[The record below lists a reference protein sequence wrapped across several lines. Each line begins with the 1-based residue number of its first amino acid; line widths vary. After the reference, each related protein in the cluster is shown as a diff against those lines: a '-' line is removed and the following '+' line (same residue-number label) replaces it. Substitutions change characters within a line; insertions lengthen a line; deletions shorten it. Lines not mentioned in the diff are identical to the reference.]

1 MSITKITTP
10 ELLDFPKDSTSSVNT
25 SGTVIP
31 TGYTNACNFPTS
43 SSGVALYEFENNA
56 NDTCGNYNLTE
67 VGSPSYVASKT
78 GFGEAIQF
86 NGTSQGATSSS
97 AVIPNG
103 AATISLW
110 FNGNGTATTEF
121 YIIGVGVG
129 GSAYGL
135 DIHYYNSGFWA
146 GVVDGGSFQGVGGG
160 VTTVNTST
168 WYHLALTWDGST
180 NTDSMK
186 LYLNGALETNIT
198 PTVTAASLTYS
209 SFGICH
215 FSGTSTY
222 APGIVDQVRIF
233 NSVLTPTQI
242 TELYNETTTEEYRP
256 TTSLNAGEFRFNTTT
271 NYVEYYDGSTW
282 LQIADEYITGQ
293 PSACICNY
301 PTTATAL
308 YQFNSNATDTCGNYN
323 GTNDSGITY
332 GSPGKFGNAAQFG
345 GGADRIDIDQALLG
359 SGTTK
364 IWSTSFWFL
373 TSSTAEQYMNNTG
386 AASSNSGFGIFI
398 NPTNGYLRYQ
408 TSSGSLFSPYLS
420 LEDRS
425 VQDGNW
431 HHVVATYSSAGGTN
445 DAYMYLYLDGVN
457 VTSLCTAKNS
467 WTQGGGATWGSF
479 TIPRISLGNWADSSS
494 YPGGLFPLIGS
505 MDQLRFFNTALT
517 QTQVTE
523 LYNET
528 VCN

>member
-10 ELLDFPKDSTSSVNT
+10 ELLDFPNDSTSSVNT

-271 NYVEYYDGSTW
+271 DYVEYYDGSTW
-282 LQIADEYITGQ
+282 LQIADEYISGQ
-293 PSACICNY
+293 PTSCICNY
-301 PTTATAL
+301 PSNTTPIAL
-308 YQFNSNATDTCGNYN
+308 YELNDLTDTCGSWSNA
-323 GTNDSGITY
+323 TNV
-332 GSPGKFGNAAQFG
+332 GSATFTSGKFGDALTLNGSSQYLTLSDTWIYSNNFSCSVWVYIHDFTPGLTSYPMVLGFWCSGSYAWFIEVDGTVPEFNAYMYGPAL
-345 GGADRIDIDQALLG
+345 RIG
-359 SGTTK
+359 
-364 IWSTSFWFL
+364 STSTLALNTWYHIVFT
-373 TSSTAEQYMNNTG
+373 TSSTDGKKFYLNGVLEGNNVDTQD
-386 AASSNSGFGIFI
+386 ATTTTPNANFI
-398 NPTNGYLRYQ
+398 GQ
-408 TSSGSLFSPYLS
+408 S
-420 LEDRS
+420 
-425 VQDGNW
+425 
-431 HHVVATYSSAGGTN
+431 
-445 DAYMYLYLDGVN
+445 
-457 VTSLCTAKNS
+457 
-467 WTQGGGATWGSF
+467 TWGSDYF
-479 TIPRISLGNWADSSS
+479 DGQI
-494 YPGGLFPLIGS
+494 
-505 MDQLRFFNTALT
+505 DQLRFYNSVLT

-523 LYNET
+523 LYNEV